1 MGFAMKA
8 YAAAASAAYPFIEGW
23 LRRRHA
29 EGFDER
35 QGIYPASKL
44 EKLKQGRTLW
54 LHAVSVGEVQA
65 AKPVADRTAASGWG
79 GTTLLSTVTETGAR
93 NADMLMGD
101 KIAARVFAPWD
112 IPKITRRAVDA
123 IAPTVY
129 ATVETEVWP
138 NILYEMKRRGI
149 PALLI
154 NGRISDRSLARA
166 KMAMPLLK
174 EAYGLFDA
182 LMARSEED
190 AGRLLRM
197 GVERSRIT
205 VTGDTK
211 VDAIIDR
218 RENAAPKI
226 PALREKIL
234 PGGGPCFVAGSTH
247 PGEDG
252 AVLEAFARLL
262 TGVEPVKGAKLVIV
276 PRHPDRAEAIL
287 QEARQAGSAEL
298 YSNLR
303 GPLEADILIVDV
315 IGVLFELYG
324 LAASAFIGGSLVPKG
339 GQNILEPAIW
349 DVPVLHG
356 PHMENFALHTGEL
369 DAAGMSFRA
378 ETADD
383 IERLWRLAAKDAIP
397 RRPEGRRDYFAANS
411 GAADRTLEVLG
422 RYLPLP

>member
-1 MGFAMKA
+1 MGLAMAA

-35 QGIYPASKL
+35 RGIYPAEKL
-44 EKLKQGRTLW
+44 EKLKPGKTLW

-65 AKPVADRTAASGWG
+65 ARPVADKIAASGWDG
-79 GTTLLSTVTETGAR
+79 ATLFSTVTETGAR
-93 NADMLMGD
+93 NADMLIGD
-101 KIAARVFAPWD
+101 KIAAHVFAPWD
-112 IPKITRRAVDA
+112 VPRITRRACDA

-138 NILYEMKRRGI
+138 NLLYEMKRRGT
-149 PALLI
+149 PVLLI

-182 LMARSEED
+182 LLARSEED

-197 GVERSRIT
+197 GAKSSRIT

-211 VDAIIDR
+211 VDAIMER
-218 RENAAPKI
+218 RKGASQKI

-247 PGEDG
+247 PGEDET
-252 AVLEAFARLL
+252 VLEAFAGLL
-262 TGVEPVKGAKLVIV
+262 SGDDPLEGARLVIV

-287 QEARQAGSAEL
+287 QKARHVGGAEF

-315 IGVLFELYG
+315 IGSLFELYG
-324 LAASAFIGGSLVPKG
+324 IAAAAFIGGSLVPRG

-356 PHMENFALHTGEL
+356 PHMENFARPAGEL
-369 DAAGMSFRA
+369 DAAGMSFRV

-383 IERLWRLAAKDAIP
+383 IERLWRLAAKGAIP
-397 RRPEGRRDYFAANS
+397 HRPHNHRDYFTANS
-411 GAADRTLEVLG
+411 GAADRTLAVLG
-422 RYLPLP
+422 RYLAL